1 MFLLVVVVG
10 GGLKEEED
18 DEVGDIHYKS
28 IVRKYWNISTLG
40 LLNHLLVQYPFD
52 FSVIISCNGQIES
65 GK

>member
-1 MFLLVVVVG
+1 M
-10 GGLKEEED
+10 D
-18 DEVGDIHYKS
+18 DVGDIHYKS